1 MAGKAI
7 SFAACLQKAAKLKR
21 RAREE
26 VGPTPG
32 VRFAD
37 LGTLEVLFC
46 SGSGVAVT
54 VSSSASRGLYRNKI
68 CASVR
73 PLTPRSRNWKQEH
86 ADVHI

>member
-37 LGTLEVLFC
+37 LGTLEVLFGVWCC
-46 SGSGVAVT
+46 SYCFFICKSGA
-54 VSSSASRGLYRNKI
+54 L
-68 CASVR
+68 
-73 PLTPRSRNWKQEH
+73 Q
-86 ADVHI
+86 